1 MHKSSRNAAKVG
13 SGERRYASCRK
24 GLAGGLCIETACWGL
39 VRKGRKEKKKW
50 HSLIDKVWNWK
61 NLNEAWGKVK
71 QNRGAGGIDEVS
83 IEEFER
89 NLEQNLNE
97 IQRLLR
103 QDRYKPN
110 PVKRV
115 YIPKPDGKQRPL
127 GIPTIRDRVVQ
138 QALKNVIEPIF
149 EAEFRDS
156 SFGYRPGKSAKQAI
170 EQIETVRDE
179 GHEWVVDADIKAF
192 FDTVNHEKL
201 IDAVAE
207 RISDGRV
214 LRLIRAFLEANV
226 MEEGQERAKN
236 IIGTPQGG
244 VISPLLANIYLH
256 YFDERM
262 AELGYE
268 VVRYAD
274 DFLVLCG
281 SEEEAEEAISHVK
294 EILEELELTL
304 HPQKTKIKNFSEGI
318 DFLGFT
324 VYVSHKVPQKEAVR
338 KYKEAVRRATRRN
351 LPINL
356 EMVIQG
362 LNPVVIGWGNYFKI
376 ANVNW
381 LYKGL
386 DGWTRMR
393 LRAFKEKR
401 KSYNSNR
408 RILNA
413 FLRNLG
419 LKSLSTLLNPEW

>member
-1 MHKSSRNAAKVG
+1 M
-13 SGERRYASCRK
+13 
-24 GLAGGLCIETACWGL
+24 
-39 VRKGRKEKKKW
+39 
-50 HSLIDKVWNWK
+50 IDKVWNWR
-61 NLNEAWGKVK
+61 NLNEAWAKVK
-71 QNRGAGGIDEVS
+71 SNKGAGGIDEVS
-83 IEEFER
+83 IAEFER
-89 NLEQNLNE
+89 NREQNLNE

-138 QALKNVIEPIF
+138 QALKNIIEPIF
-149 EAEFRDS
+149 EAEFSDS
-156 SFGYRPGKSAKQAI
+156 SFGYRPGKNAKQAI
-170 EQIETVRDE
+170 ERIEEVRDE

-201 IDAVAE
+201 IDEVAE

-214 LRLIRAFLEANV
+214 LRLIRSFLEADIMEQGQGLARNV
-226 MEEGQERAKN
+226 
-236 IIGTPQGG
+236 IGTPQGG
-244 VISPLLANIYLH
+244 VISPLLANICLH

-274 DFLVLCG
+274 DFIVLCG
-281 SEEEAEEAISHVK
+281 SEEEARGALSQVK
-294 EILEELELTL
+294 RVLRELELTL
-304 HPQKTKIKNFSEGI
+304 HSEKTSLKNIREGV

-324 VYVSHKVPQKEAVR
+324 VYIGHKVPRKEAVR
-338 KYKEAVRRATRRN
+338 KYKDAVRRVTRRN

-356 EMVIQG
+356 EMVIQR
-362 LNPVVIGWGNYFKI
+362 LNPIVIGWGNYYRI
-376 ANVNW
+376 ASVKS
-381 LYKGL
+381 LYKSL

-393 LRAFKEKR
+393 LRAFKEKK

-408 RILNA
+408 RITNV
-413 FLRNLG
+413 FLSNLG
-419 LKSLSTLLNPEW
+419 LKSLSSLLNP

>member
-1 MHKSSRNAAKVG
+1 MHESSRNLAKVG
-13 SGERRYASCRK
+13 SGERRSAGCRK
-24 GLAGGLCIETACWGL
+24 DLAGGLCIETACWGL
-39 VRKGRKEKKKW
+39 VRKERKKKRKW
-50 HSLIDKVWNWK
+50 HSLIDKVWNWR
-61 NLNEAWGKVK
+61 NLNEAWAKVK

-83 IEEFER
+83 IAEFER

-97 IQRLLR
+97 LQRLLR

-170 EQIETVRDE
+170 GQIETVRGE

-214 LRLIRAFLEANV
+214 LRLIRSFLKADI
-226 MEEGQERAKN
+226 MEQGLGLAKN
-236 IIGTPQGG
+236 VVGTPQGG

-274 DFLVLCG
+274 DCVPRSC
-281 SEEEAEEAISHVK
+281 
-294 EILEELELTL
+294 TRD
-304 HPQKTKIKNFSEGI
+304 EG
-318 DFLGFT
+318 LAPRSLLAGAGF
-324 VYVSHKVPQKEAVR
+324 KP
-338 KYKEAVRRATRRN
+338 
-351 LPINL
+351 P
-356 EMVIQG
+356 
-362 LNPVVIGWGNYFKI
+362 
-376 ANVNW
+376 
-381 LYKGL
+381 
-386 DGWTRMR
+386 
-393 LRAFKEKR
+393 
-401 KSYNSNR
+401 
-408 RILNA
+408 
-413 FLRNLG
+413 
-419 LKSLSTLLNPEW
+419 

>member
-1 MHKSSRNAAKVG
+1 
-13 SGERRYASCRK
+13 
-24 GLAGGLCIETACWGL
+24 
-39 VRKGRKEKKKW
+39 VRKEQRKKKF
-50 HSLIDKVWNWK
+50 HSLIDKVWNWG
-61 NLNEAWGKVK
+61 NLNEAWVKVK
-71 QNRGAGGIDEVS
+71 QNKGAGGIDKVS
-83 IEEFER
+83 IAEFER

-97 IQRLLR
+97 IERLLR
-103 QDRYKPN
+103 QDRYVPN
-110 PVKRV
+110 PVRRV
-115 YIPKPDGKQRPL
+115 YIPKLDGKRRPL

-149 EAEFRDS
+149 EAEFLDS
-156 SFGYRPGKSAKQAI
+156 SFGYRPGRNAKQAVERI
-170 EQIETVRDE
+170 EKIRNE
-179 GHEWVVDADIKAF
+179 GHEWVIDADIKAF

-207 RISDGRV
+207 RISDGKV
-214 LRLIRAFLEANV
+214 LRLLRAFLKADIMEQGQGLVKNV
-226 MEEGQERAKN
+226 
-236 IIGTPQGG
+236 IGTPQGG
-244 VISPLLANIYLH
+244 VISPLLANVYLH

-262 AELGYE
+262 AKLGYE

-281 SEEEAEEAISHVK
+281 SEKEAREALSYVEEV
-294 EILEELELTL
+294 LRELELTL
-304 HPQKTKIKNFSEGI
+304 HPEKTRLKNFSEGI

-324 VYVSHKVPQKEAVR
+324 VYISHKVPQKEAVR
-338 KYKEAVRRATRRN
+338 KYKEAVKRVTRRN

-356 EMVIQG
+356 KMVIQK
-362 LNPVVIGWGNYFKI
+362 LNPIVIGWGNYFKI

-393 LRAFKEKR
+393 LRAFKEKK
-401 KSYNSNR
+401 KSYLSNR
-408 RILNA
+408 RITNA

>member
-1 MHKSSRNAAKVG
+1 MHKSSRKSAKVS
-13 SGERRYASCRK
+13 SGERRYAGCRN
-24 GLAGGLCIETACWGL
+24 GVGIETICWKL
-39 VRKGRKEKKKW
+39 VRKERKKKKN
-50 HSLIDKVWNWK
+50 HSLIDKVWNWR
-61 NLNEAWGKVK
+61 NLNEAWKKVK
-71 QNRGAGGIDEVS
+71 QNKGAAGIDDVS
-83 IEEFER
+83 IEEFEC

-103 QDRYKPN
+103 EDRYVPN

-115 YIPKPDGKQRPL
+115 YIPKPDGKRRPL

-149 EAEFRDS
+149 EVEFLDS
-156 SFGYRPGKSAKQAI
+156 SLGYRPEKSAKQAI
-170 EQIETVRDE
+170 EQTEEVRDE

-192 FDTVNHEKL
+192 FDMVNHEKV

-214 LRLIRAFLEANV
+214 LRLIRSFLEAEV
-226 MEEGQERAKN
+226 MEEGQGLTGSV
-236 IIGTPQGG
+236 IGVPQGG

-256 YFDERM
+256 YFDEKM
-262 AELGYE
+262 AELGYG

-274 DFLVLCG
+274 DFLVLCE
-281 SEEEAEEAISHVK
+281 SEVEAMEALLHVK
-294 EILEELELTL
+294 EILGELELTL
-304 HPQKTKIKNFSEGI
+304 HPDKTKIKNFSEGV

-324 VYVSHKVPQKEAVR
+324 IYISHKVPRKEAVK
-338 KYKEAVRRATRRN
+338 KYKDAVRRATRRN

-356 EMVIQG
+356 EMVIQR

-386 DGWTRMR
+386 DSWTRMR
-393 LRAFKEKR
+393 LRAFREKK
-401 KSYNSNR
+401 KSYLSNC
-408 RILNA
+408 RITNE

>member
-1 MHKSSRNAAKVG
+1 MPK
-13 SGERRYASCRK
+13 
-24 GLAGGLCIETACWGL
+24 
-39 VRKGRKEKKKW
+39 
-50 HSLIDKVWNWK
+50 
-61 NLNEAWGKVK
+61 
-71 QNRGAGGIDEVS
+71 
-83 IEEFER
+83 
-89 NLEQNLNE
+89 
-97 IQRLLR
+97 
-103 QDRYKPN
+103 

-127 GIPTIRDRVVQ
+127 GIPTIRDRIAQ

-149 EAEFRDS
+149 EAEFYDS

-179 GHEWVVDADIKAF
+179 GRAWVVDADIKAF

-214 LRLIRAFLEANV
+214 LRLIRAFLEADV
-226 MEEGQERAKN
+226 MEEGLGKAKN
-236 IIGTPQGG
+236 VIGTPQGG

-262 AELGYE
+262 AELGYK

-274 DFLVLCG
+274 DFLVLCN
-281 SEEEAEEAISHVK
+281 SEKEAEEAISHVK
-294 EILEELELTL
+294 E
-304 HPQKTKIKNFSEGI
+304 
-318 DFLGFT
+318 
-324 VYVSHKVPQKEAVR
+324 
-338 KYKEAVRRATRRN
+338 
-351 LPINL
+351 
-356 EMVIQG
+356 
-362 LNPVVIGWGNYFKI
+362 KI

-381 LYKGL
+381 LYKDL

>member
-1 MHKSSRNAAKVG
+1 MS
-13 SGERRYASCRK
+13 
-24 GLAGGLCIETACWGL
+24 
-39 VRKGRKEKKKW
+39 KKKKF
-50 HSLIDKVWNWK
+50 HSLIDKVWNWR
-61 NLNEAWGKVK
+61 NLNEAWTKVK
-71 QNRGAGGIDEVS
+71 QNKGAGGIDEVS
-83 IEEFER
+83 IAEFER

-149 EAEFRDS
+149 EAEFSDS
-156 SFGYRPGKSAKQAI
+156 SFGYRAGKSAKQAI
-170 EQIETVRDE
+170 EQIEEVRDE

-214 LRLIRAFLEANV
+214 LRLIRAFLEADI
-226 MEEGQERAKN
+226 MEQGLGLAKN
-236 IIGTPQGG
+236 VIGTPQGG

-281 SEEEAEEAISHVK
+281 GEEEAREALSHV
-294 EILEELELTL
+294 EEVLRELELTL
-304 HPQKTKIKNFSEGI
+304 HPEKTGLKNLSEGV

-324 VYVSHKVPQKEAVR
+324 VYISHKVPRKEAVR
-338 KYKEAVRRATRRN
+338 KYKDAVRRATRRN

-356 EMVIQG
+356 EMVIQR
-362 LNPVVIGWGNYFKI
+362 LNPIVIGWGNYFKI

-381 LYKGL
+381 LYKDL

-408 RILNA
+408 RITNA
-413 FLRNLG
+413 FLKNLG
-419 LKSLSTLLNPEW
+419 LKSLSTLLNPDW

>member
-1 MHKSSRNAAKVG
+1 
-13 SGERRYASCRK
+13 
-24 GLAGGLCIETACWGL
+24 
-39 VRKGRKEKKKW
+39 
-50 HSLIDKVWNWK
+50 
-61 NLNEAWGKVK
+61 
-71 QNRGAGGIDEVS
+71 
-83 IEEFER
+83 
-89 NLEQNLNE
+89 
-97 IQRLLR
+97 
-103 QDRYKPN
+103 
-110 PVKRV
+110 V

-149 EAEFRDS
+149 EAEFLDS
-156 SFGYRPGKSAKQAI
+156 SFGYRSGKSAKQAI
-170 EQIETVRDE
+170 EQIEAIRDE
-179 GHEWVVDADIKAF
+179 GNEWVVDADIKAF

-214 LRLIRAFLEANV
+214 LRLIRAFLEADI
-226 MEEGQERAKN
+226 MEQGQRLAKN
-236 IIGTPQGG
+236 VIGTPQGG

-256 YFDERM
+256 YFDVRM

-281 SEEEAEEAISHVK
+281 SEEEAKEALSHVE
-294 EILEELELTL
+294 EILGELELTL
-304 HPQKTKIKNFSEGI
+304 HPEKTKIKNFSEGV

-324 VYVSHKVPQKEAVR
+324 IYISHKVPQK
-338 KYKEAVRRATRRN
+338 KGIKKFKDAVRRATRRN

-356 EMVIQG
+356 EMVIQR
-362 LNPVVIGWGNYFKI
+362 LNPVVIGWGNYFRI

-386 DGWTRMR
+386 DSWTRMR
-393 LRAFKEKR
+393 LRAFKEKK
-401 KSYNSNR
+401 KSYLSNC
-408 RILNA
+408 RITNE
-413 FLRNLG
+413 FLENLG

>member
-1 MHKSSRNAAKVG
+1 MS
-13 SGERRYASCRK
+13 
-24 GLAGGLCIETACWGL
+24 
-39 VRKGRKEKKKW
+39 KKKKF
-50 HSLIDKVWNWK
+50 HSLIDKVWNWR
-61 NLNEAWGKVK
+61 NLNEAWAKVK
-71 QNRGAGGIDEVS
+71 SNKGAGGIDEVS
-83 IEEFER
+83 IAEFER
-89 NLEQNLNE
+89 NREQNLNE

-149 EAEFRDS
+149 EAEFSDS
-156 SFGYRPGKSAKQAI
+156 SFGYRPGKNAKQAI
-170 EQIETVRDE
+170 ERIEEVRDE

-201 IDAVAE
+201 IDEVAE

-214 LRLIRAFLEANV
+214 LRLIRSFLEADIMEQGQGLARNV
-226 MEEGQERAKN
+226 
-236 IIGTPQGG
+236 IGTPQGG
-244 VISPLLANIYLH
+244 VISPLLANICLH

-274 DFLVLCG
+274 DFIVLCG
-281 SEEEAEEAISHVK
+281 SEEDARGALSQVK
-294 EILEELELTL
+294 RVLRELELTL
-304 HPQKTKIKNFSEGI
+304 HSEKTSLKNIREGV

-324 VYVSHKVPQKEAVR
+324 VYIGHKVPRKEAVR
-338 KYKEAVRRATRRN
+338 KYKDAVRRVTRRN

-356 EMVIQG
+356 EMVIQR
-362 LNPVVIGWGNYFKI
+362 LNPIVIGWGNYYRI
-376 ANVNW
+376 ASVKS
-381 LYKGL
+381 LYKSL

-393 LRAFKEKR
+393 LRAFKEKK

-408 RILNA
+408 RITNV
-413 FLRNLG
+413 FLSNLG
-419 LKSLSTLLNPEW
+419 LKSLSSLLNP

>member
-1 MHKSSRNAAKVG
+1 MSK
-13 SGERRYASCRK
+13 
-24 GLAGGLCIETACWGL
+24 
-39 VRKGRKEKKKW
+39 KKKW
-50 HSLIDKVWNWK
+50 HSLIDKVWNWR
-61 NLNEAWGKVK
+61 NLNEAWEKVK
-71 QNRGAGGIDEVS
+71 QNKGAGGIDDVS
-83 IEEFER
+83 IEECEW

-97 IQRLLR
+97 IQRLLK
-103 QDRYKPN
+103 QDRYVPK

-115 YIPKPDGKQRPL
+115 YMPKSDGKQRPL
-127 GIPTIRDRVVQ
+127 GIPTIKDRVVQ

-149 EAEFRDS
+149 EAEFSGS
-156 SFGYRPGKSAKQAI
+156 SFGYRPGKNAKQAI
-170 EQIETVRDE
+170 ERIEEVR
-179 GHEWVVDADIKAF
+179 GREWVVDADIKAF

-214 LRLIRAFLEANV
+214 LRLIRSFLKADIMEQGLGLAENV
-226 MEEGQERAKN
+226 
-236 IIGTPQGG
+236 IGTPQGG

-262 AELGYE
+262 AGLGYE

-281 SEEEAEEAISHVK
+281 SEEEARGALFHVK

-304 HPQKTKIKNFSEGI
+304 HQEKTKIKNLAEGV

-324 VYVSHKVPQKEAVR
+324 VYISHKVPRKEAVR
-338 KYKEAVRRATRRN
+338 KYKDAVRHATRRN

-356 EMVIQG
+356 EMVIHR
-362 LNPVVIGWGNYFKI
+362 LNPIVIGWGNYFKI

-401 KSYNSNR
+401 KSYNSNW
-408 RILNA
+408 RITNA
-413 FLRNLG
+413 FLKNLG
-419 LKSLSTLLNPEW
+419 LKSLSTLLNPDW

>member
-1 MHKSSRNAAKVG
+1 
-13 SGERRYASCRK
+13 
-24 GLAGGLCIETACWGL
+24 
-39 VRKGRKEKKKW
+39 
-50 HSLIDKVWNWK
+50 LIDKVWNWR
-61 NLNEAWGKVK
+61 NLNEAWAKVK
-71 QNRGAGGIDEVS
+71 SNKGAGGIDEVS
-83 IEEFER
+83 IAEFER
-89 NLEQNLNE
+89 NREQNLNE

-149 EAEFRDS
+149 EAEFSDS
-156 SFGYRPGKSAKQAI
+156 SFGYRPGKNAKQAI
-170 EQIETVRDE
+170 ERIEEVRDE

-201 IDAVAE
+201 IDEVAE

-214 LRLIRAFLEANV
+214 LRLIRSFLEADIMEQGQGLARNV
-226 MEEGQERAKN
+226 
-236 IIGTPQGG
+236 IGTPQGG
-244 VISPLLANIYLH
+244 VISPLLANICLH

-274 DFLVLCG
+274 DFIVLCG
-281 SEEEAEEAISHVK
+281 SEEEARGALSQVK
-294 EILEELELTL
+294 RVLRELELTL
-304 HPQKTKIKNFSEGI
+304 HSEKTSLKNIREGV

-324 VYVSHKVPQKEAVR
+324 VYIGHKVPRKEAVR
-338 KYKEAVRRATRRN
+338 KYKDAVRRVTRRN

-356 EMVIQG
+356 EMVIQR
-362 LNPVVIGWGNYFKI
+362 LNPIVIGWGNYYRI
-376 ANVNW
+376 ASVKS
-381 LYKGL
+381 LYKSL

-393 LRAFKEKR
+393 LRAFKEKK

-408 RILNA
+408 RITNV
-413 FLRNLG
+413 FLSNLG
-419 LKSLSTLLNPEW
+419 LKSLSSLLNP